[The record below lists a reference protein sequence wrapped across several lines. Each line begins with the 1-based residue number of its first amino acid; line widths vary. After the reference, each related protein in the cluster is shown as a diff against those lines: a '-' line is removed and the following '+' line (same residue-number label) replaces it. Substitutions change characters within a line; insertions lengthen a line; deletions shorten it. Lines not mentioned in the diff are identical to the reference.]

1 MYEKILVIKPS
12 SYGDVIHALPF
23 LQALKNK
30 YPKAEIHWVIAAS
43 LKSIL
48 YNHPLID
55 RLWVIE
61 KDKWKNIG
69 RITDTI
75 RELRS
80 LRTELR
86 RERYSL
92 VVDLQGLLR
101 SGVIAQMS
109 GCNNVIGFKEAREGS
124 RFFYT
129 QLIEGGRDVHAV
141 DRYLKVAEFLGCD
154 VSTVSFPLNLS
165 AEPPKVIDELPWE
178 RLSREGFVVMVPGAR
193 WETKRW
199 PPSYFGCLAALLPI
213 STIII
218 GSKDDMEAADEVVRF
233 SGGKALSLAGRT
245 GLADAE
251 WIISKAK
258 FMVSNDT
265 GPMHVAAALGVW
277 VYAIFGPTEPLRTA
291 PYGKNNTII
300 RNSLKC
306 MPCLKKKC
314 YLIECMRDLSFHTVY
329 EIIRE
334 RESFRT

>member
-1 MYEKILVIKPS
+1 MYEKILIIKPS

-23 LQALKNK
+23 LQVLKNK
-30 YPKAEIHWVIAAS
+30 YPKAEIHWVIAGS

-48 YNHPLID
+48 QGHPMID

-61 KDKWKNIG
+61 KDNWKNPLKIA
-69 RITDTI
+69 DTI

-80 LRTELR
+80 LRTKLR
-86 RERYSL
+86 AESFSL

-101 SGVIAQMS
+101 SGLIAQMS
-109 GCNNVIGFKEAREGS
+109 GCKNVIGFKEAREGS

-154 VSTVSFPLNLS
+154 TSVVSFPLNLHI
-165 AEPPKVIDELPWE
+165 EPPNVIDELP
-178 RLSREGFVVMVPGAR
+178 LDFVVMAPGAR

-199 PPSYFGCLAALLPI
+199 PPSYFGRLAALLPI
-213 STIII
+213 PTVII
-218 GSKDDMEAADEVVRF
+218 GSKDDMEAADEVVRL
-233 SGGKALSLAGRT
+233 SEGKAISLAGKT
-245 GLADAE
+245 GLSDIP

-277 VYAIFGPTEPLRTA
+277 VYAIFGPTEPLRTG

-300 RNSLKC
+300 RLSLRC
-306 MPCLKKKC
+306 MPCFKKKC
-314 YLIECMRDLSFHTVY
+314 YRIECMRDLSFHTVY

-334 RESFRT
+334 HESFRT